1 MKRKLSLLLPLL
13 LCCCTQ
19 NQLILDP
26 FDEGE
31 SLMIQDEAAI
41 LEFEQ
46 LMADVATP
54 ENEYKKGT
62 SDTSFFNSADVIST
76 VQNTQ
81 PMLGIC
87 RNGDKEYYYHIERD
101 TNNTLITDLDMGMT
115 DYIVSPEKYKA
126 IIDFI
131 QLHTPVPPDY
141 NPTPEEASEENTE
154 KDSEDE
160 EEEDKEER
168 DEDSSNEE

>member
-1 MKRKLSLLLPLL
+1 MKNPLSLLLPLL

-26 FDEGE
+26 FDGGE
-31 SLMIQDEAAI
+31 SLMIEDEAVI

-46 LMADVATP
+46 LMADIAIP
-54 ENEYKKGT
+54 ENEYKKGM
-62 SDTSFFNSADVIST
+62 SDKSFFNSADLLNT
-76 VQNTQ
+76 FQDTQ
-81 PMLGIC
+81 PMMGVC
-87 RNGDKEYYYHIERD
+87 RSGEKEYFYHIERD
-101 TNNTLITDLDMGMT
+101 VNGTLITDLDMDMT

-141 NPTPEEASEENTE
+141 NPESEEGEEENA
-154 KDSEDE
+154 EDE
-160 EEEDKEER
+160 DEGDKEKEEEKS
-168 DEDSSNEE
+168 EDSSKEE